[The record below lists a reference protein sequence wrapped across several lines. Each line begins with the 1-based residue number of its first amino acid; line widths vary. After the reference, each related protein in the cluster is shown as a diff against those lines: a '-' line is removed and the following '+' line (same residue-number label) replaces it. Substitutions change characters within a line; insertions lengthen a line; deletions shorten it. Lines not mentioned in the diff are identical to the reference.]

1 MTGTTSKDKNTPTDA
16 GQSFDR
22 ARQACTG
29 KGQPQQPQPQQPQQQ
44 QMPCF
49 SGEGTCP
56 FAAIKQ
62 EQQGAQLGCSL

>member
-1 MTGTTSKDKNTPTDA
+1 MTGMTPKNGETPDA
-16 GQSFDR
+16 GPPFDR

-29 KGQPQQPQPQQPQQQ
+29 KGQPQQHPQQ
-44 QMPCF
+44 MRCF
-49 SGEGTCP
+49 PGEGTCP

>member
-1 MTGTTSKDKNTPTDA
+1 MMGTTSKNGKTPDA
-16 GQSFDR
+16 GPPFDR